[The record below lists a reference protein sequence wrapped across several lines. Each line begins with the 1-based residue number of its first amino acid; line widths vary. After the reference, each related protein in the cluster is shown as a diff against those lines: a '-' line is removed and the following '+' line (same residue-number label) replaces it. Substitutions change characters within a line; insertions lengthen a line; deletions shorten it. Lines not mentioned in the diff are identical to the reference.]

1 MFFNGVIVV
10 NNYGRIN
17 IENIYFCGDCVIL
30 LNKLINENGYI
41 FLVIIVCKFVKVV
54 VDDILGIKNEFV
66 GYI

>member
-1 MFFNGVIVV
+1 M
-10 NNYGRIN
+10 
-17 IENIYFCGDCVIL
+17 
-30 LNKLINENGYI
+30 